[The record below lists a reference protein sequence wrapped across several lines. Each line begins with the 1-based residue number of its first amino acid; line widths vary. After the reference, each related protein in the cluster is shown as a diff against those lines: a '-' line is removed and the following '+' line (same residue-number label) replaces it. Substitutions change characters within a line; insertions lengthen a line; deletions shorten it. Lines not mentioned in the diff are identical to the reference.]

1 MCRTDPAYR
10 LAATIEYRNAE
21 AMSGTSL
28 ITGATAG
35 IGYAFATELA
45 SRGHDLVLVARDQE
59 RLKTTAKELAADH
72 GIDVRTR
79 TADLTTTVG
88 IKRVAKVLADSDRPI
103 GLLVNNAGF
112 ALRKRFTENPVEEEE
127 AVLNVM
133 VRAPLHLTHAA
144 LNAMTPRRRG
154 GIINVASVAGFTPRG
169 TYGAHKAWLISFSR
183 WAHLAYEDQGVKVM
197 ALCPGFVRT
206 EFHQRM
212 EARTDNIPEWM
223 WMDVGELVR
232 SALADL
238 DRGIAVSVPTL
249 RWKAIA
255 SLSRLAPDRLV
266 ARLARLGR

>member
-1 MCRTDPAYR
+1 MA
-10 LAATIEYRNAE
+10 
-21 AMSGTSL
+21 GTAL

-45 SRGHDLVLVARDQE
+45 SRGHDLVLVARNQE
-59 RLKTTAKELAADH
+59 RLKATAKELADVH
-72 GIDVRTR
+72 GVDVRTR
-79 TADLTTTVG
+79 TADLSTTAG
-88 IKRVAKVLADSDRPI
+88 IKRVAKVLDDGERPV

-112 ALRKRFTENPVEEEE
+112 ALRKRFTDNPIEEEE

-133 VRAPLHLTHAA
+133 VRAPMHLTHTA

-154 GIINVASVAGFTPRG
+154 GIVNISSVAGFTPRG

-183 WAHLAYEDQGVKVM
+183 WAHLAYEDKGVNVM

-212 EARTDNIPEWM
+212 EVRTDNIPDWM
-223 WMDVGELVR
+223 WLDAGELVR

-238 DRGIAVSVPTL
+238 DRGVAVSVPTL

-255 SLSRLAPDRLV
+255 GLSRLAPARLL